1 MTRRPNTA
9 ERPGAPASAKAVSF
23 EDAEIVAQV
32 RSGQTAG
39 FAKLVVKYQ
48 DRIFNTCWRICGH
61 AEEARDLTQDAF
73 VKALEGIHSFREE
86 SGFYTW
92 LFRVAVNL
100 SLSYRR
106 KARTRRAVSLST
118 GDGAE
123 GTQAEALSRR
133 VQDMRTAAPDAAA
146 ARAELSARLVEA
158 LSALDDDHR
167 TVIILRDMEG
177 FDYATIGEILDVAP
191 GTVKSRLH
199 RARAELRTAMKPY
212 LGDGRPSGRGGGE
225 E

>member
-1 MTRRPNTA
+1 VP
-9 ERPGAPASAKAVSF
+9 F

-32 RSGQTAG
+32 RGGQTAG

-73 VKALEGIHSFREE
+73 VKALEGIHGFREE

-100 SLSYRR
+100 SLSHRR
-106 KARTRRAVSLST
+106 KARTRKAVSLSA

-133 VQDMRTAAPDAAA
+133 MQDVRAAAPDAAIGQ
-146 ARAELSARLVEA
+146 AELSAKLVEA
-158 LSALDDDHR
+158 LSGLDDDHR
-167 TVIILRDMEG
+167 TVVILRDMEG
-177 FDYATIGEILDVAP
+177 FDYATIGEILNLAP

-199 RARAELRTAMKPY
+199 RARTELRTAMAPWMK
-212 LGDGRPSGRGGGE
+212 GG
-225 E
+225 